1 LSGGQK
7 QRVAIARAVIGRPK
21 LLIADEPTG
30 NVDDRIALRL
40 MRLFE
45 ELNRL
50 GTTIVVATHNMQLVR
65 DSRHPELR
73 LEAGALVQLAK
84 AA

>member
-1 LSGGQK
+1 
-7 QRVAIARAVIGRPK
+7 
-21 LLIADEPTG
+21 
-30 NVDDRIALRL
+30 

-50 GTTIVVATHNMQLVR
+50 GTTIVVATHNLQLVR
-65 DSRHPELR
+65 ESRHPELH
-73 LEAGALVQLAK
+73 LDAGALVQTAK

>member
-1 LSGGQK
+1 
-7 QRVAIARAVIGRPK
+7 
-21 LLIADEPTG
+21 
-30 NVDDRIALRL
+30 